1 MLDTEH
7 FKTKA
12 PYPLVFFFLP
22 LFFSSSPVSLCSSH
36 PDGSLVLCKH
46 VRKVEASFSV
56 CSRRVQYIIMESH
69 LEKRRPWSNCNKA
82 CWPKITL
89 SINLTVKILS
99 IPSPTGLFISSSF
112 EWGRRG
118 YRGEGDCLKGE
129 GLFNLLKIMVSI
141 LNKERKVETRGHIK
155 LGVMEPKIKKQ
166 IRTFC
171 T

>member
-1 MLDTEH
+1 MNWPRWGQSLSFLSTLFHKPHIRKCIMLDNGD

-22 LFFSSSPVSLCSSH
+22 LFFSSSPVSLCSSQ

-99 IPSPTGLFISSSF
+99 TPSPHRLIYFTL
-112 EWGRRG
+112 
-118 YRGEGDCLKGE
+118 
-129 GLFNLLKIMVSI
+129 V
-141 LNKERKVETRGHIK
+141 
-155 LGVMEPKIKKQ
+155 
-166 IRTFC
+166 
-171 T
+171 

>member
-1 MLDTEH
+1 MHFHFVLGKAQDAVKLQPTTLNWPRWVQSLSSLSTLFHQPHIRNCIMLDNGY

-22 LFFSSSPVSLCSSH
+22 LFFSSSPVSLCSSQ
-36 PDGSLVLCKH
+36 PDGSLLLCKH

-82 CWPKITL
+82 CWTKITL

-99 IPSPTGLFISSSF
+99 TPFPHRLIYF
-112 EWGRRG
+112 
-118 YRGEGDCLKGE
+118 
-129 GLFNLLKIMVSI
+129 
-141 LNKERKVETRGHIK
+141 K
-155 LGVMEPKIKKQ
+155 LV
-166 IRTFC
+166 
-171 T
+171 

>member
-1 MLDTEH
+1 M
-7 FKTKA
+7 
-12 PYPLVFFFLP
+12 FFFLP
-22 LFFSSSPVSLCSSH
+22 LFFSSSPVSLCSSQ

-69 LEKRRPWSNCNKA
+69 CEKRRPWSNCNKA
-82 CWPKITL
+82 CWTKITL
-89 SINLTVKILS
+89 SINLTVKILRP
-99 IPSPTGLFISSSF
+99 PSLTGLFILSSF
-112 EWGRRG
+112 ERGG
-118 YRGEGDCLKGE
+118 YREKGACLKEE

-155 LGVMEPKIKKQ
+155 LGVMEPKMKKQ

-171 T
+171 R

>member
-1 MLDTEH
+1 M
-7 FKTKA
+7 
-12 PYPLVFFFLP
+12 FFFLP
-22 LFFSSSPVSLCSSH
+22 LFFSSPPVSLCSSQ

-99 IPSPTGLFISSSF
+99 TPSPTDLFILSSF
-112 EWGRRG
+112 ERG
-118 YRGEGDCLKGE
+118 GGGFYREKGACLKEE

-155 LGVMEPKIKKQ
+155 LGVMEPKMKKQ

>member
-1 MLDTEH
+1 M
-7 FKTKA
+7 
-12 PYPLVFFFLP
+12 FFFLP
-22 LFFSSSPVSLCSSH
+22 LFFSSSPVSLCSSQ

-69 LEKRRPWSNCNKA
+69 CEKRRPWSNCNKA
-82 CWPKITL
+82 CWPKITR

-99 IPSPTGLFISSSF
+99 TPSPHGLIYFKF
-112 EWGRRG
+112 VWEGGG
-118 YRGEGDCLKGE
+118 YKGEGACLKGE
-129 GLFNLLKIMVSI
+129 VLFNLLKIMVSI
-141 LNKERKVETRGHIK
+141 LNEKRKVKTRGPIK

-171 T
+171 TWTNCTVSVHMKYYGRD

>member
-1 MLDTEH
+1 MLDNGD

-22 LFFSSSPVSLCSSH
+22 LFFSSSPVSLCSSQ

-46 VRKVEASFSV
+46 LRKVEASFSV

-69 LEKRRPWSNCNKA
+69 CENRRPWSNCNKA

-99 IPSPTGLFISSSF
+99 TPSPTGLFILSSF
-112 EWGRRG
+112 ERGG
-118 YRGEGDCLKGE
+118 YREKGACLKEE

-141 LNKERKVETRGHIK
+141 LNRERKVETRGYIK
-155 LGVMEPKIKKQ
+155 LGVMEPKMKKQ

>member
-1 MLDTEH
+1 MLDNGH

-22 LFFSSSPVSLCSSH
+22 LFFSSSPVSLCSSQ

-69 LEKRRPWSNCNKA
+69 CENRRPWSNCNKA

-99 IPSPTGLFISSSF
+99 TPSPTGFFILSSF
-112 EWGRRG
+112 ERGG
-118 YRGEGDCLKGE
+118 YREKGACLKE
-129 GLFNLLKIMVSI
+129 VGLFNLLKIMVSI

-155 LGVMEPKIKKQ
+155 LGVMEPKMKKQ

>member
-1 MLDTEH
+1 M
-7 FKTKA
+7 
-12 PYPLVFFFLP
+12 FFFLP
-22 LFFSSSPVSLCSSH
+22 LFFSSSPVSLCSSQ

-69 LEKRRPWSNCNKA
+69 CEKRRPWSNCNKA
-82 CWPKITL
+82 CWPKIIR
-89 SINLTVKILS
+89 SINLTIKILS
-99 IPSPTGLFISSSF
+99 TPPPTGLFISSSF
-112 EWGRRG
+112 ERG
-118 YRGEGDCLKGE
+118 GYKGEGACLKGE
-129 GLFNLLKIMVSI
+129 VLFNLLKIMVSI
-141 LNKERKVETRGHIK
+141 LNEKRKVKTRGHIK